1 MAINKDY
8 IESSESS
15 TEHVSGD
22 SAIGKKATSK
32 ETKREEKSA
41 IKSKIKSISQEPVVN
56 DKIKSISQEP
66 VVNDKIKSISQEPV
80 VNDKV
85 RPEKLPSVSASSSR
99 PQEFSAKDDNHT
111 SNVQKEIE
119 SDRSVTESV
128 AEAVEK
134 TVEEVV
140 ENVTDLSESK
150 YTNNYEIHT
159 PNPFLSAATFWQ
171 TSVMNYL
178 DIYKELSIN
187 TIRLTENWFSCF
199 FPKLYPRSRLNQ

>member
-80 VNDKV
+80 VNDKD

-99 PQEFSAKDDNHT
+99 PQEFSAKDDSHT

-119 SDRSVTESV
+119 SDTSVTESV

-150 YTNNYEIHT
+150 YTNNYDIHT
-159 PNPFLSAATFWQ
+159 PNPLLSAVTFWQ
-171 TSVMNYL
+171 TSVLNYL

-199 FPKLYPRSRLNQ
+199 FPNLYPWSRLNQ